1 MHRHSY
7 FFNALIDRE
16 RYRLF
21 KHARLSLTYIVRV
34 MIILFMYPIQN
45 GKTQE
50 CILSNNSPL
59 LHPFIIIYTC
69 KYVERIHYVT
79 ARERIFIS
87 HNLNLQYTIRNILQ
101 SCEEK

>member
-34 MIILFMYPIQN
+34 MIILFMYPYKMEKRKNAYCPI
-45 GKTQE
+45 T
-50 CILSNNSPL
+50 PL
-59 LHPFIIIYTC
+59 YYT
-69 KYVERIHYVT
+69 
-79 ARERIFIS
+79 
-87 HNLNLQYTIRNILQ
+87 LLL
-101 SCEEK
+101 